1 MGRSWMLER
10 ERETTNPAGMLVV
23 GSGCD
28 VGKRERDYQPC
39 RDACSGAQLDVGKRE
54 RLPTLQGCL

>member
-1 MGRSWMLER
+1 MGRNWMLER

-23 GSGCD
+23 GGSWMLE
-28 VGKRERDYQPC
+28 RERDYQPC

>member
-1 MGRSWMLER
+1 MLER
-10 ERETTNPAGMLVV
+10 ERDYQPCRDAC
-23 GSGCD
+23 SGVQLD